1 MAVRGAGLGLG
12 VGLALALALW
22 AAVAGA
28 QGVGFLTE
36 QERLASY
43 CAGVSEAR
51 MRSQDLFLKQQCA
64 NSTRRECKDVAEK
77 LEADKVRDKRLWDYL
92 TRQVFTSR
100 DQGRRERT
108 LAQKQIAKGNDDFM
122 TCQRRD
128 PTKRPEELLVCRDSQ
143 GCLIDA
149 RFGFL
154 AQ

>member
-1 MAVRGAGLGLG
+1 MRWLAGLGL
-12 VGLALALALW
+12 AFW
-22 AAVAGA
+22 ATAAAA

-51 MRSQDLFLKQQCA
+51 LREMEEFLKTQCVG
-64 NSTRRECKDVAEK
+64 STRPECQATAVEMEK
-77 LEADKVRDKRLWDYL
+77 ARTRDRQLWDYL

-100 DQGRRERT
+100 DQGRREKT
-108 LAQKQIAKGNDDFM
+108 LAQRAIAKGSDDWLS
-122 TCQRRD
+122 CKRRD
-128 PTKRPEELLVCRDSQ
+128 PRQRPEDLLVCRDSQ

-154 AQ
+154 GQ